1 MIIGKEQYI
10 SYINSFL
17 GTGDKS
23 LESIFFS
30 ISDENYVVD
39 KKAKSVAIFIDIY
52 DFPNKIL
59 NYDASGII
67 SYLKPFYSKVF
78 PIIEK
83 FGGRI
88 DKVMGDGIIAVFSDI
103 FINNNSP
110 YSDIFNDAYYSCKE
124 IIKELSSFKNGKY
137 HSKAAIGYGD
147 LCFCKISSIHYNEI
161 TCIGEPLTIVYRL
174 ENEADKNQI
183 LLLENI
189 PDISNNV
196 INPQWQ
202 AKIPLNK
209 KLKGLKQNVINI
221 VELI

>member
-52 DFPNKIL
+52 DFSNKIL

-78 PIIEK
+78 PIIKK
-83 FGGRI
+83 FGVRI
-88 DKVMGDGIIAVFSDI
+88 DKVM
-103 FINNNSP
+103 
-110 YSDIFNDAYYSCKE
+110 E
-124 IIKELSSFKNGKY
+124 ME
-137 HSKAAIGYGD
+137 
-147 LCFCKISSIHYNEI
+147 
-161 TCIGEPLTIVYRL
+161 
-174 ENEADKNQI
+174 
-183 LLLENI
+183 
-189 PDISNNV
+189 
-196 INPQWQ
+196 
-202 AKIPLNK
+202 
-209 KLKGLKQNVINI
+209 
-221 VELI
+221 

>member
-1 MIIGKEQYI
+1 MRV
-10 SYINSFL
+10 F
-17 GTGDKS
+17 
-23 LESIFFS
+23 FFS

-52 DFPNKIL
+52 DFSNKIL

-78 PIIEK
+78 PIIKK

-88 DKVMGDGIIAVFSDI
+88 DKVMGDGIIAIFSNIFKNRNSENNHDI
-103 FINNNSP
+103 FK
-110 YSDIFNDAYYSCKE
+110 DAYFCCKE
-124 IIKELSSFKNGKY
+124 IIKALHSFQNGEY
-137 HSKAAIGYGD
+137 QSKAAIGSGD
-147 LCFCKISSIHYNEI
+147 LYFCKISSRHYNEI